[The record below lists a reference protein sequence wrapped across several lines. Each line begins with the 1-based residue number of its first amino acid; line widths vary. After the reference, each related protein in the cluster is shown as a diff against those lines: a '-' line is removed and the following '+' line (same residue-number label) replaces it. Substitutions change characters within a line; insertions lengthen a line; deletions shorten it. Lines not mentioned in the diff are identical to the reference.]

1 MNSDRFADW
10 KQAASGPEPV
20 HPPTVPEGLPVL
32 DAQVAPVPSVPE
44 MLILTGMSGAGRSRA
59 ARALEDLDWYVV
71 DNLPPKMLPIFADM
85 MTAEGEG
92 VHRLAAVVDVRSGEL
107 FERFIDSL
115 DELSNRNIRYQLI
128 FLDAADQ
135 VLVRR
140 YESNRRPHP
149 LQAGGRIMSGIRRER
164 QILAPIRNRADVLID
179 TTKMNVHDLNRHM
192 RDVVAGEGER
202 PMKLTVMSFGF
213 KNGVPL
219 DADWVVDVR
228 FLSNPYWVS
237 ELRHLTGQDQPV
249 SDYVLSQDGAQEFV
263 RKLVDLLTPIFSG
276 YLTEL
281 KPFVTIAIG
290 CTGGQH
296 RSVAL
301 AERISMLFRN
311 QGLPVRTVH
320 RDMGL
325 E

>member
-1 MNSDRFADW
+1 MC
-10 KQAASGPEPV
+10 
-20 HPPTVPEGLPVL
+20 
-32 DAQVAPVPSVPE
+32 VAES
-44 MLILTGMSGAGRSRA
+44 LFSKFQRA
-59 ARALEDLDWYVV
+59 
-71 DNLPPKMLPIFADM
+71 
-85 MTAEGEG
+85 
-92 VHRLAAVVDVRSGEL
+92 
-107 FERFIDSL
+107 L
-115 DELSNRNIRYQLI
+115 DELSLRNIRYQLV
-128 FLDAADQ
+128 FLDADEG

-149 LQAGGRIMSGIRRER
+149 LQGGGRILDGIRLER
-164 QILAPIRNRADVLID
+164 QILAPIRARADALID
-179 TTKMNVHDLNRHM
+179 TTNMNVHDLNRHM

-213 KNGVPL
+213 KNGIPL
-219 DADWVVDVR
+219 DADWVCDVR
-228 FLSNPYWVS
+228 FLANPYWVS
-237 ELRHLTGQDQPV
+237 ELRHLTGRDEPV
-249 SDYVLSQDGAQEFV
+249 AKYVLEQAGAEDFV
-263 RKLVDLLTPIFSG
+263 NNIVNMLTPIFEG

-281 KPFVTIAIG
+281 KPFVTIAVG

-301 AERISMLFRN
+301 AERISELFRL